1 MVVNEKMSR
10 ELVDELRFWGWIIL
24 SGLTYP
30 KDDPLFSAV
39 EYACK
44 HPETIRP
51 DSEELTIISN
61 TQVEDRGLEQMI
73 EEFYYILREI
83 AEKNEEVEA

>member
-30 KDDPLFSAV
+30 KDDPLYSAI
-39 EYACK
+39 EYACR
-44 HPETIRP
+44 HPEDLSM
-51 DSEELTIISN
+51 DSVELTIISN

>member
-10 ELVDELRFWGWIIL
+10 ELVDELRFWGDLIL
-24 SGLTYP
+24 SGLSYP
-30 KDDPLFSAV
+30 EDDPLYSAI
-39 EYACK
+39 EYAWK